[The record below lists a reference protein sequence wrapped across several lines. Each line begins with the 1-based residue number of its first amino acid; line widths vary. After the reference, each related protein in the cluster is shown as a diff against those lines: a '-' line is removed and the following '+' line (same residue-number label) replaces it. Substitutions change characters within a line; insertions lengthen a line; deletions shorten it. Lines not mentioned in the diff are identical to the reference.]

1 MTRQPTAALCHGNII
16 TFSGS
21 IKELRGHKN
30 SDRESSDVWIWHCQ
44 HKRNPGTSS
53 PSAQS
58 DGTESEPTNKIKIR
72 LNTTLQTAEY
82 MQRCNGSGCLWKTDI
97 LYCPIT
103 LSIMCDWLS
112 NPWYT
117 WMNVAYVITQIT
129 FSPACLTAIK
139 NKIFNI
145 WFLINISVF
154 SSHPLKANL
163 STCLGIRTVKPRRP
177 LYFFTT
183 ADERNAVWELA
194 LNYRR

>member
-1 MTRQPTAALCHGNII
+1 
-16 TFSGS
+16 
-21 IKELRGHKN
+21 
-30 SDRESSDVWIWHCQ
+30 
-44 HKRNPGTSS
+44 
-53 PSAQS
+53 
-58 DGTESEPTNKIKIR
+58 
-72 LNTTLQTAEY
+72 

-163 STCLGIRTVKPRRP
+163 STCLGICTVKPRRP

-183 ADERNAVWELA
+183 ADERNAGIKLQKVVKQSQAWRTRHDFRTVLLWLDETWSTKQPTDSQQILIPV
-194 LNYRR
+194 LPISG